1 MTLGSSKRSES
12 HEVKVDLVT
21 EHPETGVF
29 AIILVETGPW
39 PSGAEE
45 REVRRIQDRLY
56 DCVDLA
62 VDGHLAAKY
71 PDSRGRSVR
80 IQLDTYDIR
89 EELVR
94 PFSDRFVKHVDT
106 WSEVSAGDSRQTERE
121 VDHIR
126 VQPPRHRRLRPGV
139 GTGRPNKG
147 MQLTRAPRGACVAGR
162 ALAPRT
168 HSRTGARSSSGVFG
182 SREGNPQ

>member
-62 VDGHLAAKY
+62 VDGHLARNTPTQGGGPY
-71 PDSRGRSVR
+71 G
-80 IQLDTYDIR
+80 
-89 EELVR
+89 
-94 PFSDRFVKHVDT
+94 
-106 WSEVSAGDSRQTERE
+106 
-121 VDHIR
+121 
-126 VQPPRHRRLRPGV
+126 
-139 GTGRPNKG
+139 
-147 MQLTRAPRGACVAGR
+147 
-162 ALAPRT
+162 
-168 HSRTGARSSSGVFG
+168 SS
-182 SREGNPQ
+182 